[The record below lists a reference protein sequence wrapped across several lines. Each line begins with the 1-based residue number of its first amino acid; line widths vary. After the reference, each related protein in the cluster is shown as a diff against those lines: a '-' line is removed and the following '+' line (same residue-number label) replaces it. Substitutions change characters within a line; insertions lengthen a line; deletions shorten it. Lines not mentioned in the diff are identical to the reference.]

1 MVLSCFFLISLSRLP
16 HWFTPRTLPL
26 SQLFCRAVDLFTLHQ
41 DAFLCQLHQSCHI
54 SQLHGR
60 EREENSVFIFMPHCV
75 FLPLGSL
82 LKKVKTEFCNCCD
95 EKWHWL
101 KKQSLSK
108 QSCPPKE
115 AGPGALLGL
124 THPPPQG
131 GSAPKE
137 SKRLE
142 SYGSRWKKGS
152 NSWKHDGKPKRGHRR
167 SDSFA
172 SDSVTNQNII
182 YIPSCF
188 PYILFLI
195 GV

>member
-1 MVLSCFFLISLSRLP
+1 MSSSLASTQPDSTGGATVLQG
-16 HWFTPRTLPL
+16 PRP
-26 SQLFCRAVDLFTLHQ
+26 DPGLFTRAMGLHKV
-41 DAFLCQLHQSCHI
+41 QLQLVLLWALVWAQVAGSACPSCGGPTLAPQAERALVLKLAKQQI
-54 SQLHGR
+54 LEGLQLTSR
-60 EREENSVFIFMPHCV
+60 PRM
-75 FLPLGSL
+75 
-82 LKKVKTEFCNCCD
+82 
-95 EKWHWL
+95 
-101 KKQSLSK
+101 
-108 QSCPPKE
+108 
-115 AGPGALLGL
+115 